1 MQTDAEAQSVGVIQ
15 SLATGI
21 KNRKKRIRR
30 SREKLEDAND
40 ADDDIEGAVKR
51 MLMLTINISC

>member
-1 MQTDAEAQSVGVIQ
+1 MQTDAEAQSGGVIQ
-15 SLATGI
+15 SLVTGI

-30 SREKLEDAND
+30 SRGKLEDAND